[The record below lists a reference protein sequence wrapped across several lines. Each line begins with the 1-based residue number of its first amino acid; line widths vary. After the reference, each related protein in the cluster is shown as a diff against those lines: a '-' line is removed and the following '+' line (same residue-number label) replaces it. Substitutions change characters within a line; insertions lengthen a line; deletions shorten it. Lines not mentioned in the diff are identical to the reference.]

1 VAAADH
7 HGVMSW
13 REFVVALVDSVLNS
27 LAWPVLILAVLLL
40 FRKQIGAWGSALI
53 AKDSGRLTILGAEL
67 EFSQLMKE
75 IEQDPLLAP
84 GGPERLP
91 VDEGYG
97 EPQSRR
103 ALLATE
109 VRSQVLEALRDR
121 LVRAGYEPSDALNLS
136 YSAAVTALGWRD
148 IIAPSA
154 LNSFYLFYAVT
165 EVRDPEKTV
174 TSAEA
179 ERLRIAARALIKY
192 LNDHR
197 DAD

>member
-1 VAAADH
+1 
-7 HGVMSW
+7 MSW
-13 REFVVALVDSVLNS
+13 REFIVALVDSVLNS
-27 LAWPVLILAVLLL
+27 LAWPLLILAVLLL

-53 AKDSGRLTILGAEL
+53 AKDSGRLTIWGAEL

-91 VDEGYG
+91 VDKRSE
-97 EPQSRR
+97 EPQAPR
-103 ALLATE
+103 AILATE
-109 VRSQVLEALRDR
+109 VRDQVLEALRGR
-121 LVRAGYEPSDALNLS
+121 LVRAGYEPSDASRLS

-192 LNDHR
+192 LNDNPGE
-197 DAD
+197 D